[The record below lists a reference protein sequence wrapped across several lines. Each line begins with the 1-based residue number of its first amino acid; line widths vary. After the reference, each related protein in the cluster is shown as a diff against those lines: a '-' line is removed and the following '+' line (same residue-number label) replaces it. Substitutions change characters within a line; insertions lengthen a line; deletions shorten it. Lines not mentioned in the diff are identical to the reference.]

1 MSTKLILNEPPY
13 FNLKFDQWVWRVKKS
28 EGTKL
33 VIRSGKP
40 KQERQHSDPKKKGG
54 GNNARQDTKQKTKYL
69 ATQTVLETGD

>member
-1 MSTKLILNEPPY
+1 MYQHLTEARFLSTKLILNEPPY

-40 KQERQHSDPKKKGG
+40 KQERQHSDQKKKGG
-54 GNNARQDTKQKTKYL
+54 KQQCSTRH
-69 ATQTVLETGD
+69 ETEN

>member
-13 FNLKFDQWVWRVKKS
+13 FNLKFDQWVWRDKKS

-40 KQERQHSDPKKKGG
+40 K
-54 GNNARQDTKQKTKYL
+54 
-69 ATQTVLETGD
+69 